1 MESLEPVGLLQ
12 FHSDLESALGGPL
25 YHSLANSVTYACSI
39 MWPQGM
45 AGKPRIVFSYE
56 ARKGLL
62 NRMLRRTKVEWCLSD
77 EIAQALDPQSG
88 EWAC

>member
-1 MESLEPVGLLQ
+1 MESLEPVGLQ
-12 FHSDLESALGGPL
+12 RFYSDLESALGGAL

-45 AGKPRIVFSYE
+45 AGKPLIAFSYE
-56 ARKGLL
+56 ARKGFL
-62 NRMLRRTKVEWCLSD
+62 NRLLRRTKVEWCLSD
-77 EIAQALDPQSG
+77 EIAQSLEPLSV